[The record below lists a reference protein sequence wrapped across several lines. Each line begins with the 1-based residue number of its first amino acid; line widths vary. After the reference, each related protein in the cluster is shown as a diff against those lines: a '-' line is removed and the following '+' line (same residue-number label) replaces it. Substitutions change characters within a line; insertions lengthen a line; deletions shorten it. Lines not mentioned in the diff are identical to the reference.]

1 MKSKLTITV
10 DADLIPA
17 AKRYARSRGVTL
29 SSLVEKALRE
39 ATEATDGGPASF
51 NATLDF
57 DGMGLPADAPVTIE
71 AYRGRMA
78 MRFPWG
84 AVGELA
90 PPLDRRLVSVPDNPS
105 FRVKVA
111 ASDGSG
117 LLLAMANRIRPR
129 REESR
134 GSLLWLKSSDAL
146 GKEVWRLEF
155 GDGNPTLLINSN
167 VHRIEDAALNDGAFQ
182 GLVLPEAMRAVL
194 IHALIVDDAD
204 LEDDGMGAE
213 NERGDWSEWLR
224 FAGSFHDEPLPSGDD
239 AAADRAAKITWVDAA
254 VAEFT
259 QKRFRASDA
268 YETASERK

>member
-1 MKSKLTITV
+1 MIRRFNFTGRQRIEQERV
-10 DADLIPA
+10 AFE
-17 AKRYARSRGVTL
+17 V
-29 SSLVEKALRE
+29 
-39 ATEATDGGPASF
+39 TEATDGGPASF

-129 REESR
+129 REERR

-204 LEDDGMGAE
+204 VEDEG
-213 NERGDWSEWLR
+213 GDWSEWLR

-254 VAEFT
+254 VAAFT
-259 QKRFRASDA
+259 QKNFHASDIYA
-268 YETASERK
+268 EALGRR